1 MAKGYM
7 GKILWVNLSNS
18 EIREESLGEEVCRDF
33 IGGYGLGARMLFTHQ
48 RGGVDPLGPENI
60 LGFVTGPVT
69 GTRVPFCGR
78 FTVVTK
84 SPLTGTWGDANCG
97 GDFGPYLKFSG
108 YDGVFFTG
116 CSKEPVYLFID
127 NGKAELRS
135 AKHLW
140 GKDTNETEDGLK
152 AEIGKETR
160 VACIGPA
167 GEKVSLISAVI
178 TNKGRAAGRSG
189 VGAVMGS
196 KKLKA
201 LAVKGNQKVPVADE
215 GKLDELRKKYLAALI
230 ESPWYA
236 FFHDVGT
243 DAMIPDFVMNGRL
256 PIKNWAGSIL
266 DIPDLESIGGKRLV
280 GSYQERRYGCWNCPM
295 TCGGMMKAGT
305 GDYKYPAGTHKP
317 EYETVGALGSMCLN
331 TNLESIIMANELCNR
346 YGLDTI
352 STGGT
357 IAFAIECYENG
368 LLTKAE
374 TDGIE
379 LTWGNHKA
387 IVAMTEKMGKREGF
401 GDVLADGAK
410 VAAQKIGK
418 GSEKYAIHI
427 QGQEPPMHDPRAQVR
442 LGLGAT
448 YKAAPAPGRHT
459 RASGEGEF
467 RHPDLGAP
475 PYDLNSFENRGKDH
489 KYVTDLAYA
498 AASAGYCLFGQ
509 ISMQLSATY
518 EFINCVTGW
527 DIGLEDLAL
536 KGERIANVQQ
546 AFNIREGLNP
556 VQFKVPER
564 VWKLPPP
571 DRGPLVGRWCDIE
584 LLVKDWYTEMDWD
597 TRTGKP
603 SNRKLKELGLHDVAK
618 SLYPA
623 G

>member
-243 DAMIPDFVMNGRL
+243 DA
-256 PIKNWAGSIL
+256 
-266 DIPDLESIGGKRLV
+266 
-280 GSYQERRYGCWNCPM
+280 YQ
-295 TCGGMMKAGT
+295 
-305 GDYKYPAGTHKP
+305 
-317 EYETVGALGSMCLN
+317 
-331 TNLESIIMANELCNR
+331 
-346 YGLDTI
+346 GL
-352 STGGT
+352 SLKS
-357 IAFAIECYENG
+357 ARVFFLSSSSFA
-368 LLTKAE
+368 
-374 TDGIE
+374 
-379 LTWGNHKA
+379 
-387 IVAMTEKMGKREGF
+387 
-401 GDVLADGAK
+401 
-410 VAAQKIGK
+410 
-418 GSEKYAIHI
+418 S
-427 QGQEPPMHDPRAQVR
+427 
-442 LGLGAT
+442 
-448 YKAAPAPGRHT
+448 
-459 RASGEGEF
+459 
-467 RHPDLGAP
+467 
-475 PYDLNSFENRGKDH
+475 
-489 KYVTDLAYA
+489 
-498 AASAGYCLFGQ
+498 
-509 ISMQLSATY
+509 SATGT
-518 EFINCVTGW
+518 F
-527 DIGLEDLAL
+527 
-536 KGERIANVQQ
+536 
-546 AFNIREGLNP
+546 
-556 VQFKVPER
+556 
-564 VWKLPPP
+564 
-571 DRGPLVGRWCDIE
+571 
-584 LLVKDWYTEMDWD
+584 
-597 TRTGKP
+597 
-603 SNRKLKELGLHDVAK
+603 
-618 SLYPA
+618 
-623 G
+623 